1 MIPMDGM
8 PGMPGMPGASSLP
21 APTFARMIAF
31 AWSPFFTTAGLIA
44 LALYALAV
52 IRLMRRGD
60 RWPVNRSL
68 CFVLGVLIYF
78 GATSTGLAQYG
89 MYLFSSHML
98 QHMTLSMIAPIFL
111 LLGGPITLTLRA
123 LHPAAPGRTGP
134 RELLIALLHSRFA
147 RVVASPLFTLPLF
160 IVSLYGLY
168 FTSLFSTLMS
178 SELGHDAMLVHFL
191 VVGLLFFWP
200 ILGVD
205 PAPHRSPYV
214 IRIIELFAAM
224 PFHAF
229 FGIAVMMS
237 NGLIT
242 QVFAQPPASWHISPS
257 SDQYTAGSL
266 AWAFGELPTIIV
278 LLVLCVQ
285 WAKSDSREARRRDRK
300 ADRDGDLELNEYNAY
315 LAHLASLG
323 AAEARREGDEPAVDA
338 VGSAVAGTAARTVAG
353 TATNTAADSASA
365 AAEVGLGEEREAPH
379 VAHPA

>member
-1 MIPMDGM
+1 M

-21 APTFARMIAF
+21 APTLARMIAF
-31 AWSPFFTTAGLIA
+31 APSPFFSTAGLIA

-52 IRLMRRGD
+52 VRLVRRGD
-60 RWPVNRSL
+60 RWPVTRCL
-68 CFVLGVLIYF
+68 CFLLGVLIYF
-78 GATSTGLAQYG
+78 GATSTGLAEYG

-111 LLGGPITLTLRA
+111 LLGAPITLALRA
-123 LHPAAPGRTGP
+123 LRPARRGRTGP
-134 RELLIALLHSRFA
+134 RELLMALLHSRFA
-147 RVVASPLFTLPLF
+147 LVVSSPLFTLPLF

-178 SELGHDAMLVHFL
+178 SEIGHDAMLVHFL

-242 QVFAQPPASWHISPS
+242 QVFAHPPASWHISPT

-285 WAKSDSREARRRDRK
+285 WAKSDRREARRRDRK
-300 ADRDGDLELNEYNAY
+300 ADRDGDQELNEYNAY

-323 AAEARREGDEPAVDA
+323 AAEAWREGDEPASEA
-338 VGSAVAGTAARTVAG
+338 RAGAGAGAVAGTAADA
-353 TATNTAADSASA
+353 ASA
-365 AAEVGLGEEREAPH
+365 VAEVGAGADVEREAPH